1 MIFGQDRNELRKMYA
16 EAWKKQLAGQPM
28 SPLELQIAAV
38 VAQHPEYHAGRPAL
52 RRFTRRSRRVTVIH
66 MRRNTV

>member
-38 VAQHPEYHAGRPAL
+38 VAQHPEYHDPRAGGDGQAGRHCEDL
-52 RRFTRRSRRVTVIH
+52 RGARGA
-66 MRRNTV
+66 